1 MAARPVIAALLVT
14 VLCASSAAQ
23 TASPRSIEQ
32 ARDATGQGLA
42 FVELSVARS
51 ACFLQE
57 SVRVRVRFGVERE
70 FLAERMV
77 QPFGTKLEVPVQIS
91 MPWLDGLPGAAVVRV
106 EPDESSPA
114 IAPGGPAPRFAQNE
128 SLRRAFPEADRVL
141 DGRRFLVCSE
151 EVVLVPTATG
161 PLRIPGPVLSFAY
174 ATRFEDQFLAGRV
187 PVDRVDASIAGE
199 GLTLEVRPLPE
210 VGRPREFTGAVGNFS
225 IRAEAEPSILALGGS
240 LKLRLIIEGEG
251 NRSLFDPPRWTE
263 LGGFRV
269 LGMVDEKGA
278 AARTLTYDLAPL
290 SAQAWQVPAI
300 SFAYFDPGPP
310 EGYRVART
318 RPIDVVV
325 RPEGEEATAARE
337 PRPSNTQ
344 GAEVPA
350 THGIGWSLAALV
362 ALLVVVLLLAVRRRR
377 G

>member
-1 MAARPVIAALLVT
+1 VIAALLVT
-14 VLCASSAAQ
+14 VFCAPSAAQ
-23 TASPRSIEQ
+23 TASPRPLEQ
-32 ARDATGQGLA
+32 ARDATDQGIA

-51 ACFLQE
+51 TCFLQE
-57 SVRVRVRFGVERE
+57 SVHVRVRFGVERE
-70 FLAERMV
+70 FLAEKMV

-91 MPWLDGLPGAAVVRV
+91 MPWLDGLPGALVTPV
-106 EPDESSPA
+106 EPDATSL
-114 IAPGGPAPRFAQNE
+114 RFAQNE
-128 SLRRAFPEADRVL
+128 SVQRASAEADRVV
-141 DGRRFLVCSE
+141 DGRPFLVCSE
-151 EVVLVPTATG
+151 EIVLLPTATG

-174 ATRFEDQFLAGRV
+174 ATRFEDKFPAGRV
-187 PVDRVDASIAGE
+187 PVDRVDASVAGE

-210 VGRPREFTGAVGNFS
+210 VGRPKEFTGAVGSYS
-225 IRAEAEPSILALGGS
+225 IRAETEPSIVALGGS
-240 LKLRLIIEGEG
+240 LKLRLVIEGEG
-251 NRSLFDPPRWTE
+251 NRSLFEPPRWTE

-300 SFAYFDPGPP
+300 SFAYFDPAPP
-310 EGYRVART
+310 EGYRVVRT

-325 RPEGEEATAARE
+325 RPGETAAAVARE
-337 PRPSNTQ
+337 SKAP
-344 GAEVPA
+344 AEVPA
-350 THGIGWSLAALV
+350 THGNGWFLPALG

>member
-1 MAARPVIAALLVT
+1 VIAALLVT
-14 VLCASSAAQ
+14 VLCAPSAAQ
-23 TASPRSIEQ
+23 TASPRPLGQ
-32 ARDATGQGLA
+32 ARDAAGQGLA
-42 FVELSVARS
+42 FIELSVAKD

-57 SVRVRVRFGVERE
+57 SVHVRVRFGVERE

-77 QPFGTKLEVPVQIS
+77 QPFGAKLEVPVQIS
-91 MPWLDGLPGAAVVRV
+91 MPWIDGLPGALVTPV
-106 EPDESSPA
+106 EPDAAS
-114 IAPGGPAPRFAQNE
+114 IRFAQNE
-128 SLRRAFPEADRVL
+128 SVHRALVEPDRVVE
-141 DGRRFLVCSE
+141 GRRFLVCSE
-151 EVVLVPTATG
+151 EVVLLPMAIG

-174 ATRFEDQFLAGRV
+174 ATKFEDKFLAGRV

-210 VGRPREFTGAVGNFS
+210 VGRPKEFTGAVGGFS
-225 IRAEAEPSILALGGS
+225 IRAETEPSIVTLGGS

-269 LGMVDEKGA
+269 LGMLDEKGA

-300 SFAYFDPGPP
+300 SFAYFDPSPP
-310 EGYRVART
+310 EGYRVVRT
-318 RPIDVVV
+318 QPIDVVV
-325 RPEGEEATAARE
+325 RPGEKAAVVARE
-337 PRPSNTQ
+337 PRPSTTE

-350 THGIGWSLAALV
+350 THGTRWFLPALA
-362 ALLVVVLLLAVRRRR
+362 ALLVVMLLLEARRRR